1 MVFHFLL
8 LFERSILNNTNN
20 KIALTTISAICETLT
35 LTRDAEY
42 TNKTEDKEVL
52 YRRHNSQG
60 IHSAIDTSLSC
71 LTVCHRHFLDIKLV
85 KFHASDMF
93 VRLDLP
99 FSGL

>member
-1 MVFHFLL
+1 MFHFLL
-8 LFERSILNNTNN
+8 LFERSILKQRKY
-20 KIALTTISAICETLT
+20 KIALTTISTIFETLT

-52 YRRHNSQG
+52 YRRHNSPG

-71 LTVCHRHFLDIKLV
+71 LTVSHRHFLDIKLV
-85 KFHASDMF
+85 KFHVSDMF

-99 FSGL
+99 FSEL